1 MYPKP
6 FYRVF
11 ISRGLSVEDRVHGH
25 GDDQLLKPVNEL
37 GHELFKCRAVKGI
50 CKLIDEIVSIQRP
63 KDAVPLT
70 PCVVGWSAGW
80 LANREPPYVR

>member
-1 MYPKP
+1 M
-6 FYRVF
+6 V
-11 ISRGLSVEDRVHGH
+11 D
-25 GDDQLLKPVNEL
+25 GDDQLLKPVDEL

-70 PCVVGWSAGW
+70 SCVLVSDSRPA
-80 LANREPPYVR
+80 ANREPAVCEVGCYGEDAFVQK